1 MGVEVSDRARLAVR
15 HACEC
20 RRSNPARE
28 VGELIP
34 VRVKA
39 SSLLPPHPSRPESRS
54 FPDMHPVLSGLL
66 ISRVLLLGKRPNL
79 YGARGCATALAWPAR
94 LPCGNRL
101 NPQCADATYLTRE

>member
-39 SSLLPPHPSRPESRS
+39 LDFTSASSVAPGESLVSRHASSPLWFAYFASPSPRETAKFIWRKR
-54 FPDMHPVLSGLL
+54 LGNR
-66 ISRVLLLGKRPNL
+66 SRV
-79 YGARGCATALAWPAR
+79 ARSTAVRQSVKSAMR
-94 LPCGNRL
+94 
-101 NPQCADATYLTRE
+101 